1 MESING
7 PIVYIKTPK
16 NIAYNEQVE
25 LILKNGESRIGNVI
39 SMDENI
45 TAIQVYE
52 GTNGINLDSTKTILK
67 GKSLSIKLSEDVLGR
82 VFDGTGRPIDGLGE
96 INSNIE
102 RDINGSSINPVSR
115 EYPRNYIETGI
126 SSIDGLMTLIRGQKL
141 PIFSG
146 SGINHNELAN
156 KIIKDS
162 NIGNEEKF
170 AICFGLM
177 GAEFETAEYFI
188 NNLKENGTLSKVV
201 MFQNLSNDPSIER
214 LLTPK
219 VTLTCAE
226 YLAFDLGYHVLVI
239 LTDMTAYAESL
250 REVSTLKGEIP
261 SRKGYPGYLYS
272 DLASIYERAG
282 MIRGKEGSITEI
294 PILTMPNDDISHPI
308 PDLTGY
314 ITEGQIVLSR
324 DLYQKGITPP
334 VDILNSLSRLMK
346 DGIGEKYTRKDH
358 SKISDQ
364 IFASYSKA
372 QDVRALAKVL
382 GESDLN
388 ELDRKY
394 LEFADKFEE
403 RFLKQGIQICVLGR
417 LQTRNYEDKN
427 GVKRYVT
434 EIIAEEI
441 DFADSYTKIEG
452 NTDNTEKTISEDLKE
467 KDTSEDFISNGDD
480 LPF

>member
-1 MESING
+1 MPN
-7 PIVYIKTPK
+7 
-16 NIAYNEQVE
+16 NEIR
-25 LILKNGESRIGNVI
+25 LGNVI

-45 TAIQVYE
+45 TTIQVYE
-52 GTNGINLDSTKTILK
+52 GTNGISLDATKTVLK
-67 GKSLSIKLSEDVLGR
+67 GKPISIKLSEKMLGR
-82 VFDGTGRPIDGLGE
+82 IFDGVGRPIDGLGE
-96 INSNIE
+96 VISDIE

-126 SSIDGLMTLIRGQKL
+126 STIDGLMTLIRGQKL

-156 KIIKDS
+156 RIITNS
-162 NIGNEEKF
+162 NIGNNEKF

-177 GAEFETAEYFI
+177 GAEFETAEYFK
-188 NNLKENGTLSKVV
+188 NSLKENGTLSKVV

-214 LLTPK
+214 ILTPK

-226 YLAFDLGYHVLVI
+226 YLAFELGYHVLVI

-282 MIRGKEGSITEI
+282 MIKGKEGSITEI

-324 DLYQKGITPP
+324 DLYQNGIIPP
-334 VDILNSLSRLMK
+334 IDILNSLSRLMK

-358 SKISDQ
+358 AKISDQ

-372 QDVRALAKVL
+372 QDVIALAKVL
-382 GESDLN
+382 GENDLD

-394 LEFADKFEE
+394 LDFANEFEE
-403 RFLKQGIQICVLGR
+403 KFINQSLDERRNINETLDLALKILNILP
-417 LQTRNYEDKN
+417 K
-427 GVKRYVT
+427 
-434 EIIAEEI
+434 EELN
-441 DFADSYTKIEG
+441 K
-452 NTDNTEKTISEDLKE
+452 L
-467 KDTSEDFISNGDD
+467 
-480 LPF
+480 

>member
-177 GAEFETAEYFI
+177 GAEFETAEYFK

-364 IFASYSKA
+364 IFVSYSKA

-403 RFLKQGIQICVLGR
+403 RFLKQGTDERRDIN
-417 LQTRNYEDKN
+417 QTLDLAL
-427 GVKRYVT
+427 
-434 EIIAEEI
+434 EILNILPKEELN
-441 DFADSYTKIEG
+441 K
-452 NTDNTEKTISEDLKE
+452 L
-467 KDTSEDFISNGDD
+467 
-480 LPF
+480 